1 MAAPTTSRPG
11 GDPLYSDD
19 HEAFR
24 EVVRTFIERSVL
36 PHDQEWEA
44 AHRPARELFTAAG
57 AQGLLLFAA
66 AEEHGGAGIDDFRFN
81 AVVSEEFGRHGLQ
94 APGLALSLQ
103 NDVLG
108 PYFLELTND
117 EQKARWL
124 PGLVSGELISAIGM
138 TEPGTGSDVAAIR
151 TRAVRD
157 GDSYVVDGAKTF
169 ISNGLNADLVVTAV
183 RTGDDPHK
191 GLSLLVVP
199 TDAPGFERHLLDK
212 IGLHGQDTCELAFTG
227 MRVPA
232 ANLLGAEGDGFRH
245 LMRNLAQERLSLAVL
260 ALSAA
265 EGVLENTLD
274 YVRERTAFGRPVGS
288 FQNSRFVLAEV
299 ATELDV
305 TRCFVEDCLAAHVR
319 GELDAARA
327 AKAKW
332 WCTDVQARTADRCL
346 QLFGGYGYMS
356 EYPVGRAFVEA
367 RVQKIYGGT
376 NEIMKEIVGRDL
388 GL

>member
-11 GDPLYSDD
+11 GDSLFSDD

-36 PHDQEWEA
+36 PHDREWEA
-44 AHRPARELFTAAG
+44 QHRPDRSLFTAAG

-66 AEEHGGAGIDDFRFN
+66 PEEHGGAGIDDFRFN
-81 AVVSEEFGRHGLQ
+81 AVVSEEFGRHGLS

-124 PGLVSGELISAIGM
+124 PGLVSGELVTAIGM
-138 TEPGTGSDVAAIR
+138 TEPGTGSDVAGIR

-157 GDSYVVDGAKTF
+157 GDEYVVDGAKTF

-183 RTGDDPHK
+183 RTGDHPHK
-191 GLSLLVVP
+191 GLSLLVIP
-199 TDAPGFERHLLDK
+199 TDLPGFERHLLDK
-212 IGLHGQDTCELAFTG
+212 IGLHGQDTCELSFSG
-227 MRVPA
+227 VRVPA
-232 ANLLGAEGDGFRH
+232 GNLLGAEGEGFRH

-260 ALSAA
+260 ALSCA
-265 EGVLENTLD
+265 EGVLAETLD
-274 YVRERTAFGRPVGS
+274 YVRERTAFGRTIGS

-305 TRCFVEDCLAAHVR
+305 TRSFVEDCLASHLR
-319 GELDAARA
+319 GELNAARA

>member
-1 MAAPTTSRPG
+1 MAAPTSLRPG
-11 GDPLYSDD
+11 SRALFTEEHD
-19 HEAFR
+19 AFR
-24 EVVRTFIERSVL
+24 ETVRTFIERAVL
-36 PHDQEWEA
+36 PHDQEWEQQ
-44 AHRPARELFTAAG
+44 HHPDRSLFTTAG
-57 AQGLLLFAA
+57 EQGLLLFGAP
-66 AEEHGGAGIDDFRFN
+66 EEYGGVGIDDFRFN
-81 AVVSEEFGRHGLQ
+81 AVVSEEFGRHGLS

-124 PGLVSGELISAIGM
+124 PGLVSGELVSAIGM

-157 GDSYVVDGAKTF
+157 GDDYVVDGAKTF

-191 GLSLLVVP
+191 GLSLLVIE
-199 TDAPGFERHLLDK
+199 TDAPGFDRHLLSK
-212 IGLHGQDTCELAFTG
+212 IGLHGQDTCELSFTG
-227 MRVPA
+227 VRVPA
-232 ANLLGAEGDGFRH
+232 ANLLGAEGEGFTH
-245 LMRNLAQERLSLAVL
+245 LMRNLSQERLSLAVL
-260 ALSAA
+260 ALAAA

-274 YVRERTAFGRPVGS
+274 YVQERTAFGRPVGS

-305 TRCFVEDCLAAHVR
+305 TRTFVDDCLAEHLR
-319 GELDAARA
+319 GELGAARA

-346 QLFGGYGYMS
+346 QLYGGYGYMS
-356 EYPVGRAFVEA
+356 EYPVSRAFVEA